1 LKNFFPIIHI
11 IGLPG
16 AGKTTLAKK
25 LSHRLNLPI
34 LRIGEYRSKFPLSPI
49 GEADGWVALFREL
62 SKRRWR
68 NCILETSGLNRREC
82 FIRIALPFAQ
92 MITIKLE
99 APPKILYDRIG
110 KKKKREW
117 GGEWLFSVDYPDKYE
132 FVRKLYKEFKKLPSD
147 IKIDTIRLKP
157 EEVFKIAVK
166 KLEMHKIFCS

>member
-1 LKNFFPIIHI
+1 MSSFPIIHI

-49 GEADGWVALFREL
+49 GEVDGWVALFREL

-82 FIRIALPFAQ
+82 FIRIALPFSH

-99 APPKILYDRIG
+99 APPKILYERIG

-157 EEVFKIAVK
+157 EEVFKIALK
-166 KLEMHKIFCS
+166 KIEMCHSIQIV